1 MPLMDKGQKW
11 ALTSHATPR
20 HAMIDGGNYNKCL
33 FGPQKKGGLN
43 PVMKVSRL
51 PLWSETL
58 VLKHE

>member
-1 MPLMDKGQKW
+1 MGFNQ
-11 ALTSHATPR
+11 PR
-20 HAMIDGGNYNKCL
+20 HAMIDGGNYNKYL

-58 VLKHE
+58 VLKRE

>member
-1 MPLMDKGQKW
+1 MGFNQ
-11 ALTSHATPR
+11 PR
-20 HAMIDGGNYNKCL
+20 QPMIDGGNPNKFL

-58 VLKHE
+58 VLKRE